1 MARSP
6 PASVLLSMVEDIKA
20 SIEKDDAS
28 NTATRPD
35 LLAKIL
41 RLRDA
46 VETPQDSLL
55 RIYSQVSDRRY
66 SELWSLKSDGSTSAI
81 AKCRTKGRCRVGLT
95 QDHFIGKLANLRNW
109 NQSCAIS

>member
-6 PASVLLSMVEDIKA
+6 SASVLLSLVEDIKT

-55 RIYSQVSDRRY
+55 RIYSQVSRDRKF
-66 SELWSLKSDGSTSAI
+66 SKLSSLKSDEY
-81 AKCRTKGRCRVGLT
+81 
-95 QDHFIGKLANLRNW
+95 NL
-109 NQSCAIS
+109 SHCKMPH